1 MILKGITVA
10 IAALL
15 MLPSM
20 AAAEPSRA
28 VSAAAPS
35 DPVLYTTRAGDNL
48 YTLARRYF
56 ARVEDY
62 VRVQRLNR
70 VRDPYRLPVGRILR
84 IPRALLR
91 YEPLTATVI
100 ARRGQVEI
108 RSGGDIRTVTTGSS
122 VREGDEIVTAKSAF
136 VSLRLP
142 DGSVVSLPSQSH
154 VGVRRL
160 RRILLTGGIERL
172 FALER
177 GRARAIV
184 TPAENDDDSFRVST
198 PVAVSAVRGTEFRAR
213 YDEEGALAATEV
225 LEGRV
230 SVAVEGTEQEAL
242 SLAAGFGT
250 VATAGGT
257 ADAVALL
264 PAPAL
269 QRPGRVQ
276 DEAELTFEVAP
287 LADAAAYHVQ
297 VASDAGVLDV
307 ITEVTAPGESITLP
321 SIPDGTWFVRATAI
335 DTAGI
340 EGLPATYGFQ
350 RRLQRIETA
359 LDRRR
364 AGRYREYLFR
374 WIVEGAGTHQY
385 RFQLM
390 KDRPDAA
397 PMVDEV
403 GLVADRFIITDLPP
417 GTYYWRVM
425 SIQFADGG
433 AFPKWS
439 PIERLTISRDE

>member
-1 MILKGITVA
+1 MVA
-10 IAALL
+10 AVAALL
-15 MLPSM
+15 LLPSIG
-20 AAAEPSRA
+20 AAASPR
-28 VSAAAPS
+28 AAPAAVPT

-56 ARVEDY
+56 TRIEDY
-62 VRVQRLNR
+62 VRVQRLNH
-70 VRDPYRLPVGRILR
+70 VSDPYRLPVGRVLR

-91 YEPLTATVI
+91 FEPLTATVI
-100 ARRGQVEI
+100 AHRGPVAI
-108 RSGGDIRTVTTGSS
+108 RSGGQVRAVKAGST
-122 VREGDEIVTAKSAF
+122 VREGDQIVTANNAF

-142 DGSVVSLPSQSH
+142 DSSVVSLPSQSQ

-184 TPAENDDDSFRVST
+184 TPAANDDDSFRVST

-213 YDEEGALAATEV
+213 YDEEAARAATEV

-230 SVAVEGTEQEAL
+230 SVAVEGAEQKAL
-242 SLAAGFGT
+242 TVAAGFGT
-250 VATAGGT
+250 VATASGT
-257 ADAVALL
+257 ADAIALL
-264 PAPAL
+264 PSPAL

-276 DEAELTFEVAP
+276 DESELAFEVTP
-287 LADAAAYHVQ
+287 LRDAAAYRVQ
-297 VASDAGVLDV
+297 VASDAGFLDV
-307 ITEVTAPGESITLP
+307 ISEATTPGESITLP
-321 SIPDGTWFVRATAI
+321 SIPDGTWFVRTTAI
-335 DTAGI
+335 GDAGI
-340 EGLPATYGFQ
+340 EGLPATYGFE

-359 LDRRR
+359 LERRR

-374 WIVEGAGTHQY
+374 WIVEGSGTRRY

-403 GLVADRFIITDLPP
+403 GLVADRFVITDLPP

-433 AFPKWS
+433 AFSKWS